1 MNINKLAMVAG
12 VCAVAVLMGVPSVE
26 AQFSLFGDA
35 KEVTGGIGNVRAIE
49 LTSTCSTFTGPPP
62 ACDFITATIT
72 FSRVDFQPSTSL
84 TFAGITQ
91 LSADFNVGAT
101 DCGGGSPRFQ
111 INLDLNGDGVFDPF
125 PTDGNVFVHF
135 GPSPNFTSCV
145 FGWQSTGNLIDN
157 IETGR
162 YDSSQVGGSGF
173 GTYTDA
179 VTAAG
184 DKTVLGIQLV
194 VDSGWFTGP
203 RGQAIQ
209 VDNIRV
215 NNSVLK

>member
-1 MNINKLAMVAG
+1 MNIKKLAMAAG

-72 FSRVDFQPSTSL
+72 FSGVDFQPSTSL
-84 TFAGITQ
+84 TFAGISQ

-111 INLDLNGDGVFDPF
+111 INIDATGDGVS
-125 PTDGNVFVHF
+125 DGNVHVSI
-135 GPSPNFTSCV
+135 GPSPSFTGCF
-145 FGWQSTGNLIDN
+145 FGWQSAGNLIGNDDA
-157 IETGR
+157 GR
-162 YDSSQVGGSGF
+162 YDISQFGGSPF
-173 GTYTDA
+173 TTYAAALAA
-179 VTAAG
+179 VG
-184 DKTVLGIQLV
+184 SDSVVGIQLV
-194 VDSGWFTGP
+194 VDGGWTAP

-209 VDNIRV
+209 VDNIRI
-215 NNSVLK
+215 NSNVLK